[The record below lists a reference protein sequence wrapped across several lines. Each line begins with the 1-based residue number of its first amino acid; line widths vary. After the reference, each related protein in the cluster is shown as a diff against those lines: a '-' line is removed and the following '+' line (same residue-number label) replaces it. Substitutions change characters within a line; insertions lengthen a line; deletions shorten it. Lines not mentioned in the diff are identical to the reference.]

1 MNWKNVKLIFLR
13 EVRDQLRDRRTLFMI
28 TILPVL
34 LYPML
39 GLGMVEMMLTF
50 SEQKRAVVI
59 LNADELP
66 NEPAFLDEDGIRQV
80 WFGDGGDK
88 SSLLQVVTD
97 RPHPGA
103 EQNAQPESRRR
114 RGFSPEQLLSNG
126 RAIAEQFRNLQAAS
140 DHEDGQTRLAEIQDR
155 LGVPFAD
162 SGIQVLVLVP
172 DGYAESIRQLQE
184 QTDVS
189 DDQSE
194 IPNLQIIRNSAD
206 DKSAV
211 AFARVKSS
219 LQNWESILR
228 KQILR
233 KAELRQEL
241 QYPARLQYVELAN
254 GEEVSANIWSK
265 LFPAMLVIMALTGA
279 FYPAID
285 LGAGEKERGT
295 METLLISPARRVELV
310 LGKFATIMMF
320 SIGTALMNLLSMG
333 FTGRHMA
340 STMGAAMADNVSL
353 ELPGWN
359 SLMWL
364 LILLVPLAALFSA
377 LCLALATFAKSTK
390 EGQYYLTPL
399 LMVIMGLTMF
409 CLSPAVEITP
419 LYSVIPVVN
428 VALLLKGL
436 LLSASASNELLMYAV
451 PVLVSSFGYS
461 VLALWW
467 AIDLY
472 NSEDVLFREAEK
484 FDLKIWFMSLTKA
497 KEPVPA
503 FQEAAFCFIIILF
516 LQFVAMEYMKPDF
529 IEPVIKAGASTAEIE
544 LAEKI
549 AATENSHTVLRV
561 MVIQQLAMIA
571 CPAILMAILLTTSLK
586 ATLRLRMPSL
596 TSIALG
602 AALACLAH
610 PLSVE
615 LSIFMVERGFL
626 PPPPTEGLSRVNE
639 WLQIADLASWKIIAV
654 FAITPAI
661 CEEIAFRGF
670 ILAGLARGNRL
681 GIAVIVSSLMF
692 GIIHMIPQQAFNA
705 ALLGLILGLLAI
717 HSRSLFPPMIFHFCN
732 NTIATFHGQD
742 GFGIKSDNSM
752 FFTHIDGMLRYEW
765 PTLIICMIGVGV
777 LVAYMLRDLNREQEA
792 KRLQNLESFEPPEP
806 VQPPEVP
813 VQA

>member
-1 MNWKNVKLIFLR
+1 MSWKNVKLIFLR

-28 TILPVL
+28 TILPLL

-50 SEQKRAVVI
+50 SEQRRAVVI
-59 LNADELP
+59 LNADQLP
-66 NEPAFLDEDGIRQV
+66 TTPAFLDESGIRQN
-80 WFGDGGDK
+80 WFGLTDDS
-88 SSLLQVVTD
+88 SSLQVITD
-97 RPHPGA
+97 LPVLDSADGLEPSSG
-103 EQNAQPESRRR
+103 RRQQ
-114 RGFSPEQLLSNG
+114 FTKEQLLHNG
-126 RAIAEQFRNLQAAS
+126 RWLAKQFATLDATSTQSDRQA
-140 DHEDGQTRLAEIQDR
+140 QLAATQAR
-155 LGVPFAD
+155 LGLPFAD
-162 SGIQVLVLVP
+162 SGIQVLVIVP
-172 DGYAESIRQLQE
+172 DGYAESVRALQE
-184 QTDVS
+184 ETIAA
-189 DDQSE
+189 DDQVA

-211 AFARVKSS
+211 AFAKVKSA
-219 LQNWESILR
+219 LQNWEASLR
-228 KQILR
+228 TETYA
-233 KAELRQEL
+233 KAGLRQEL
-241 QYPARLQYVELAN
+241 QYPARLEYVELAR
-254 GEEVSANIWSK
+254 GAEVSANVWSK

-310 LGKFATIMMF
+310 LGKFGTIFMF
-320 SIGTALMNLLSMG
+320 SVGTALMNLISMG

-340 STMGAAMADNVSL
+340 STMGAAMGDSVSL
-353 ELPGWN
+353 ELPGLS

-364 LILLVPLAALFSA
+364 LILLIPLAALFSA

-436 LLSASASNELLMYAV
+436 LLSTSASSELLMYAV

-472 NSEDVLFREAEK
+472 NSEGVLFREAEK
-484 FDLKIWFMSLTKA
+484 FDLKIWLVSFTKS

-503 FQEAAFCFIIILF
+503 FQEAVFCFIIILF
-516 LQFVAMEYMKPDF
+516 LQFIAMNYMKPDLSG
-529 IEPVIKAGASTAEIE
+529 PAAQAGQNIM
-544 LAEKI
+544 
-549 AATENSHTVLRV
+549 RV
-561 MVIQQLAMIA
+561 TVIQQLTMIA
-571 CPAILMAILLTTSLK
+571 CPAIFMGIMLTTSLR
-586 ATLRLRMPSL
+586 ATFRLRMPSI
-596 TSIALG
+596 TSILMG
-602 AALACLAH
+602 IGLACLAH
-610 PLSVE
+610 PVSIE
-615 LSIFMVERGFL
+615 LSTFIVERGFL
-626 PPPPTEGLSRVNE
+626 PPPPMEGLSRVN
-639 WLQIADLASWKIIAV
+639 DLLKSAALPWWQVVAV
-654 FAITPAI
+654 FALTPAI

-670 ILAGLARGNRL
+670 ILSGLARGNRL

-692 GIIHMIPQQAFNA
+692 GIVHMIPQQAFNA

-717 HSRSLFPPMIFHFCN
+717 HSRSLFPAIAFHLCN
-732 NTIATFHGQD
+732 NAIATLHAKNN
-742 GFGIKSDNSM
+742 FGIEDDSA

-765 PTLIICMIGVGV
+765 PLLTISLIGIGTM
-777 LVAYMLRDLNREQEA
+777 VAYMLRDLKREQES
-792 KRLQNLESFEPPEP
+792 KRLQTLESFEVVLPDISDVNNIQSPDSTAAR
-806 VQPPEVP
+806 V
-813 VQA
+813 

>member
-1 MNWKNVKLIFLR
+1 MNWRNVRLIFMR

-50 SEQKRAVVI
+50 SEQRRAVVI
-59 LNADELP
+59 LNADQLP
-66 NEPAFLDEDGIRQV
+66 SEPAFLDESGIRQN
-80 WFGDGGDK
+80 WFSGDDD
-88 SSLLQVVTD
+88 SSRLQIVTD
-97 RPHPGA
+97 LPVADSEQPA
-103 EQNAQPESRRR
+103 EPAEPAGRRR
-114 RGFSPEQLLSNG
+114 RRFSKEQLLSNAREIATQFSTLNDASEDAD
-126 RAIAEQFRNLQAAS
+126 RAATKS
-140 DHEDGQTRLAEIQDR
+140 EIQDR
-155 LGVPFAD
+155 LGEPFAD

-172 DGYAESIRQLQE
+172 DGYAESVRALQE
-184 QTDVS
+184 DTIASDGQT
-189 DDQSE
+189 E

-211 AFARVKSS
+211 AFARVRSA
-219 LQNWESILR
+219 LQNWEASLR
-228 KQILR
+228 TETYAQ
-233 KAELRQEL
+233 AGLRQEL
-241 QYPARLQYVELAN
+241 QYPARLEFVELAR
-254 GEEVSANIWSK
+254 GEEVSANVWSK

-310 LGKFATIMMF
+310 LGKFGTILMF
-320 SIGTALMNLLSMG
+320 SIGTALMNLVSMG
-333 FTGRHMA
+333 FTGRHMS
-340 STMGAAMADNVSL
+340 STMGAAMSETVSL
-353 ELPGWN
+353 ELPGWQ

-436 LLSASASNELLMYAV
+436 LLSTTASSELLMYAV

-472 NSEDVLFREAEK
+472 NSEGVLFREAEK
-484 FDLKIWFMSLTKA
+484 FDLKVWFMSLTKA
-497 KEPVPA
+497 KEPVPV
-503 FQEAAFCFIIILF
+503 FQEAVFCFIVILF
-516 LQFVAMEYMKPDF
+516 LQFVAMNYMTPDLSD
-529 IEPVIKAGASTAEIE
+529 PAHAG
-544 LAEKI
+544 
-549 AATENSHTVLRV
+549 NSVMRV
-561 MVIQQLAMIA
+561 VVIQQLTMIA
-571 CPAILMAILLTTSLK
+571 CPAIFMGIMLTTSLR
-586 ATLRLRMPSL
+586 ATFRLRMPSVKCML
-596 TSIALG
+596 MGIG
-602 AALACLAH
+602 LACLAH
-610 PLSVE
+610 PISIE
-615 LSIFMVERGFL
+615 LCTFMVERGFL
-626 PPPPTEGLSRVNE
+626 PPPPVDGLRHINE
-639 WLQIADLASWKIIAV
+639 LLQSADLAPWKLIAV
-654 FAITPAI
+654 FAVTPAI

-670 ILAGLARGNRL
+670 ILSGLARGNRL

-717 HSRSLFPPMIFHFCN
+717 HSRSLFPAIAFHLSN
-732 NTIATFHGQD
+732 NAIATLHAKN
-742 GFGIKSDNSM
+742 GFGIESENSVL
-752 FFTHIDGMLRYEW
+752 FTHIDGMLRYEW
-765 PTLIICMIGVGV
+765 PLLLICLTGIGIM
-777 LVAYMLRDLNREQEA
+777 VAYMLRDLNREQEA
-792 KRLQNLESFEPPEP
+792 KRLQNLESFEAPHASTGNVASTSPTAGESAT
-806 VQPPEVP
+806 VG
-813 VQA
+813 A